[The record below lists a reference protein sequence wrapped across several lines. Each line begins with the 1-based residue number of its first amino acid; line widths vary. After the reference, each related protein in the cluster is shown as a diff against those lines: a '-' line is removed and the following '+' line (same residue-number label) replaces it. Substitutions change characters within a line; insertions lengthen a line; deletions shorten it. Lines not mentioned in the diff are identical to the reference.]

1 GREKKMTSKQL
12 CPICGGFF
20 EKGTT
25 TFTVDYKAGVVV
37 VRNVTAFV
45 CDQCGEAWL
54 DDQTAQQLEHIVD
67 KAKKE
72 KNEFQVIQ
80 MAA

>member
-1 GREKKMTSKQL
+1 MTTRQP

-20 EKGTT
+20 QKGTT
-25 TFTVDYKAGVVV
+25 TFTVDYSFGVVV
-37 VRNVTAFV
+37 VRNVAALI
-45 CDQCGEAWL
+45 CDQCGESWIEDEIAE
-54 DDQTAQQLEHIVD
+54 QLEQIVA

-72 KNEFQVIQ
+72 KNEFQVIK